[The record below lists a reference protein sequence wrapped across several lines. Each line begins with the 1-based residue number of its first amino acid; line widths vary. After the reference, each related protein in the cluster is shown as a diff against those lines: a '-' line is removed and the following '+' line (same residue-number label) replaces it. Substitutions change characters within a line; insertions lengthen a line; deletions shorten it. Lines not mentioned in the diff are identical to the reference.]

1 MAQINLLNIKIKNL
15 FLWLGWILF
24 FVVLFSSCGAIKK
37 NKESTEVETETNT
50 NTEVKLDYQKD
61 SFTLEPVD
69 LTRPIFVGG
78 KEYHNTIIRYEKEK
92 GTEETTQKIEE
103 KAEVK
108 QEIKE
113 KETDNTKIYLYLIA
127 GVLIFFLILF
137 ILTILY
143 FHFFV
148 RKKSLP

>member
-1 MAQINLLNIKIKNL
+1 MQINLNKIKIKNL
-15 FLWLGWILF
+15 FLYLGWILF

-37 NKESTEVETETNT
+37 HKESTEVETETNT

-113 KETDNTKIYLYLIA
+113 KETDNTKLIL
-127 GVLIFFLILF
+127 GVFGIGFLFLFLIIIF
-137 ILTILY
+137 IVIY
-143 FHFFV
+143 FSNQI
-148 RKKSLP
+148 KSIIPR